1 MTGTNVTPRFRI
13 VPAGGNG
20 KRLRATI
27 LVDFMS
33 DTGGGY
39 DLECWP
45 ECFGKF
51 IVEKEQDE
59 LFDIHLHLVEAAKDV
74 CLAPPDPSNET
85 GVTITSLPARDA
97 FRSDD
102 LRLRINT
109 LWRRSIE
116 KGEAAT
122 DSWLAI
128 VAQINQSS
136 SSVKETLGQSP
147 QRPEFKEPS
156 DGVEGGQIGAEG
168 QFVPS
173 ASAPGAID
181 SVIAVP
187 HADLMVAMEYR
198 RAEELVAS
206 LNGEAKPSPINA
218 GQPAP
223 ADGNPDRLAAS
234 SGSRDPVTEEVRK
247 ERVQKVLLERRL
259 KDLIAAVDAAKDQ
272 RTSAFGTYTAA
283 TKFLASCSD
292 MTAEALLEQQ
302 SCLAPGCTGLTPAD
316 AADPERNAE
325 TFDNAAKISR
335 YATWPTYHATE
346 AERLEDLPKDKD
358 TDKEKAKEKAKEK
371 DKEKALAAFHTIQST
386 PSLARAF
393 LLALDVE
400 FDHPNPDD
408 TKERYG
414 YLSCEFKDSTA
425 PRRWTLVKLKRSWTD
440 DTWHFWP
447 VTRAE
452 MLSALTNC
460 ELPSDAFS
468 QYDAVTV
475 MSAGWHDDR
484 RVGLPR
490 YDISTLDVRAAT
502 DSELQRIEMQLETD
516 RVGHQ
521 DPGSTHLTA
530 GLSLLHRSAQ
540 RDLIWRIATRNT
552 ELARSQGILLDAED
566 LTIGQRPAVGLRSGD
581 GTDWRPLMTRD
592 IRFGTSGDAEGGAV
606 ETVLSALGLRRGTPG
621 RRLLDSGHVATASRL
636 IGKPGGNSSEAILDE
651 AFATWDGTP
660 MGVDCAKSAQIT
672 EDIEDILCFG
682 RTLDLPTTGEDRP
695 HPLRYGGQYRLALL
709 PVYSGGGSLPL
720 GHIPPNEAEACK
732 DKRRELLFYPPS
744 CPPVG
749 QNSDVTLKPFVRM
762 LRHERIAAPVILLP
776 EGHARR
782 RNGPMGHEAARDL
795 VVRSVRSDKT
805 KTSAKLG
812 ARATPSISQRI
823 ILVPTL
829 SREEAAR
836 HGLLDDRSGKR
847 PPGAYRLAKQTT
859 GEDRRANR
867 LAFPV
872 TLTHMQKGIDGR
884 QFLRARWIEGDTGT
898 KKVRDPD
905 VVLSGD
911 AVWQSVPGG
920 AGASDYFPDPAADR
934 LVVRL
939 RYPGTA
945 KVAATQSYELRKWS
959 KTAPQ
964 LPVVL
969 TLQRGKRSGP
979 LLPSDSSLSTT
990 GFQAGATGDIRT
1002 SGVGALDLCL
1012 TLDEG
1017 EMYDVDLWFQPEG
1030 LTLARSFAVLQAVG
1044 VCMAQKAKPG
1054 FDCDAK
1060 DVMATAQSVCTKEL
1074 SETLAAELASNRPAD
1089 IAYVAPG
1096 GVAAPSN
1103 RTLGAL
1109 GKAVACIHA
1118 LRPLPEISAVQTLT
1132 VAHAVNRL
1140 ASPPVLDETP
1150 VPDAPSVSESAKGKA
1165 FFACRA
1171 KPAGARAPIPPLV
1184 ENEGETGL
1192 VLVGKFKLDLT
1203 RIDTVEVWGEMIL
1216 PASSQFDDP
1225 DRGRSLAMRRSGTW
1239 PVSLLSDPAAL
1250 EPDYLKTSSL
1260 FGFNVTP
1267 QGKTS
1272 FRRTKVLLLRIENLV
1287 PDTAGELDLRPFF
1300 QSTGKETDLPGRV
1313 THRHSFPDAL
1323 ARVMKVWVDAYPRS
1337 ARRMTTVDRV
1347 AFSPDPWLEESLPGY
1362 LRGEMLEADPL
1373 TAADQTNPSEPS
1385 EVFLPAAIRP
1395 AACVALG
1402 PVPVFRHDTRLFGKG
1417 PTARLVVERRALVRL
1432 NLGRSWFSSG
1442 EGERLGIVLWPPR
1455 LGKLGLTALGKVE
1468 VEGRGSIALD
1478 GFADRDLGPG
1488 GRFVSRRGGD
1498 PVRAGFSEERH
1509 LFLGP
1514 ADFLDYPAT
1523 VSLGDAPQLVKNVPM
1538 LPELPARQAGTS
1550 EPEVLPLMVSLLTFE
1565 PRFDPEREEW
1575 YVDLALSPGATA
1587 EPFVRLGLVRYQPNT
1602 IAELRCSLPVTSW
1615 TQPMPDRTLTLK
1627 RDAKG
1632 GLTISLVGPAPIRRA
1647 DSPKNEEDFGIP
1659 RLRLALSA
1667 PATDAEQRPRRRL
1680 IPFNGRE
1687 EHILHGRH
1695 LPGTDDLVEWSAS
1708 LSAAAVAEAGPSA
1721 RLHVAEVEVFRP
1733 ADYPDEPQPAQLPD
1747 GQEKWRETGPRFA
1760 ADVDLTQLL
1769 DAAFS
1774 ASIQADAPQK

>member
-13 VPAGGNG
+13 VPAGGSG
-20 KRLRATI
+20 KSLRATI

-33 DTGGGY
+33 DTGSAH

-45 ECFGKF
+45 DCFGKL
-51 IVEKEQDE
+51 VAEKVQDE
-59 LFDIHLHLVEAAKDV
+59 LFDIRLHLVDAGKVV
-74 CLAPPDPSNET
+74 CLEPPDPSQSAPL
-85 GVTITSLPARDA
+85 TIRSLPARDA

-102 LRLRINT
+102 LRLKINR
-109 LWRRSIE
+109 LWRSSIE
-116 KGEAAT
+116 KGAVAK

-136 SSVKETLGQSP
+136 SSVQGTLGQSP
-147 QRPEFKEPS
+147 QSPEFKEPG
-156 DGVEGGQIGAEG
+156 DGVEGGPIGVEG
-168 QFVPS
+168 QFVPR
-173 ASAPGAID
+173 ASVPGAID

-206 LNGEAKPSPINA
+206 LNGEAEPSPINA

-223 ADGNPDRLAAS
+223 KDGNPDRSAATSRS
-234 SGSRDPVTEEVRK
+234 SDPVTEEQRK
-247 ERVQKVLLERRL
+247 KRVQKVLQERRL
-259 KDLIAAVDAAKDQ
+259 KDLNAAVGAAEDQ
-272 RTSAFGTYTAA
+272 RKGAFGTYTAA
-283 TKFLASCSD
+283 IKFLQSCSD
-292 MTAEALLEQQ
+292 MTAEGLSEQQ
-302 SCLAPGCTGLTPAD
+302 SCLAPGSTGLTPAD
-316 AADPERNAE
+316 AADPARNAE
-325 TFDNAAKISR
+325 TFDKAAKISR

-346 AERLEDLPKDKD
+346 AERLEDIPKDND
-358 TDKEKAKEKAKEK
+358 NDNDKEKE
-371 DKEKALAAFHTIQST
+371 KEKALAAFHTIQST

-393 LLALDVE
+393 LLAMDVE
-400 FDHPNPDD
+400 FDHPNPSDMR
-408 TKERYG
+408 ERYG
-414 YLSCEFKDSTA
+414 YLSCEIKDSTA
-425 PRRWTLVKLKRSWTD
+425 ARRWTLVKLKRSWTD

-460 ELPSDAFS
+460 ALPTDAFS

-475 MSAGWHDDR
+475 MSAGWNDDR
-484 RVGLPR
+484 RVRLPR

-502 DSELQRIEMQLETD
+502 DSELQRIEMQSETD
-516 RVGHQ
+516 RKGNQ
-521 DPGSTHLTA
+521 DPGSTHLTT

-552 ELARSQGILLDAED
+552 ELARTTGILLDAED
-566 LTIGQRPAVGLRSGD
+566 LTIGQRLAVGLRSGD

-592 IRFGTSGDAEGGAV
+592 IRFGTSGESEGGAV

-621 RRLLDSGHVATASRL
+621 RRLLDGGHVATASRL
-636 IGKPGGNSSEAILDE
+636 IGKPGGNTSEAVLDE

-672 EDIEDILCFG
+672 QDIEDILCFG

-709 PVYSGGGSLPL
+709 PVYSGGVSLPL
-720 GHIPPNEAEACK
+720 GHIPPNEAAACE

-749 QNSDVTLKPFVRM
+749 QTSDVTLKPFVRM

-795 VVRSVRSDKT
+795 VVRSVRSDKK
-805 KTSAKLG
+805 KTSATLG
-812 ARATPSISQRI
+812 ARATPSICQRI
-823 ILVPTL
+823 ILAPTL

-836 HGLLDDRSGKR
+836 HGLLDNRSGKR
-847 PPGAYRLAKQTT
+847 PPGAYRHAKQTT

-905 VVLSGD
+905 VVPSGD

-945 KVAATQSYELRKWS
+945 EVAATQSYELRKWN
-959 KTAPQ
+959 KTATQ

-969 TLQRGKRSGP
+969 TLKKGKRSGP
-979 LLPSDSSLSTT
+979 LLPTDSSLSTT
-990 GFQAGATGDIRT
+990 GFRAEATGDIRT
-1002 SGVGALDLCL
+1002 NGVGALDLCL

-1044 VCMAQKAKPG
+1044 VCMAQKANPG
-1054 FDCDAK
+1054 FACNAK

-1074 SETLAAELASNRPAD
+1074 LETLAAELPSGITTD

-1118 LRPLPEISAVQTLT
+1118 VRPLPEISAVQTLT

-1140 ASPPVLDETP
+1140 ASPPVLDQTP
-1150 VPDAPSVSESAKGKA
+1150 VPAAPSLSESAEGQA
-1165 FFACRA
+1165 FLACRA
-1171 KPAGARAPIPPLV
+1171 KPAGTGAPIPQLV

-1192 VLVGKFKLDLT
+1192 VLGGKFKLDRT

-1260 FGFNVTP
+1260 FGFNVTAH
-1267 QGKTS
+1267 GKTS
-1272 FRRTKVLLLRIENLV
+1272 FRKTRVLLLRIDSLV
-1287 PDTAGELDLRPFF
+1287 PDLSGELDLLPFF

-1323 ARVMKVWVDAYPRS
+1323 ARVMNVWIDAYPRS

-1347 AFSPDPWLEESLPGY
+1347 AFSPDPWLKESLPGY

-1373 TAADQTNPSEPS
+1373 TAADQTNPSERS
-1385 EVFLPAAIRP
+1385 EVVLPAAIRP

-1402 PVPVFRHDTRLFGKG
+1402 PVPVFRHNTRLFGKG
-1417 PTARLVVERRALVRL
+1417 PNARLVVERRALVRL

-1455 LGKLGLTALGKVE
+1455 LGKLGLTAPGMVE
-1468 VEGRGSIALD
+1468 LEGRGLIALD

-1498 PVRAGFSEERH
+1498 PVRAGQSEERH

-1523 VSLGDAPQLVKNVPM
+1523 VSLGHAPQLVENVPM
-1538 LPELPARQAGTS
+1538 LPELPARQAGS
-1550 EPEVLPLMVSLLTFE
+1550 SAPEVLPLMVSLMTFE

-1575 YVDLALSPGATA
+1575 YVDLALRPGATA

-1602 IAELRCSLPVTSW
+1602 IADLRCSLPVTSW

-1627 RDAKG
+1627 RDG
-1632 GLTISLVGPAPIRRA
+1632 EGDVTLSLLGPAPIRRA
-1647 DSPKNEEDFGIP
+1647 GPTGSTKDNDDFGIP
-1659 RLRLALSA
+1659 CLRFAVSA
-1667 PATDAEQRPRRRL
+1667 SAADAEQRPLRRL
-1680 IPFNGRE
+1680 IPLDGKYER
-1687 EHILHGRH
+1687 ILSGRH
-1695 LPGTDDLVEWSAS
+1695 VPGTNDLVEWSAS
-1708 LSAAAVAEAGPSA
+1708 LSADAVAEAGPSA

-1733 ADYPDEPQPAQLPD
+1733 ADYPNEPQPAHLPS
-1747 GQEKWRETGPRFA
+1747 GQEQWRETGPRFA
-1760 ADVDLTQLL
+1760 ADVDLAQLL
-1769 DAAFS
+1769 DVAFG